1 MNNRRF
7 WLNSGIAGIAGMLC
21 YMLAIT
27 LPWPESQAGVS
38 LSMIVVSA
46 WPIFSIIYSYGM
58 YTFIAA
64 ERDGAANRLAFVFAV
79 LAFSTVLSMVIVQM
93 AVGAA
98 FGEIAQGLEEGTSTA
113 LSRGLKMVDL
123 GLDIAWDILIGVSM
137 IFSAVA
143 LKGRT
148 GFGILW
154 ATPVMILGVLML
166 GLNTATFPWPPGEAG
181 LFDIGPFVGTYML
194 VIAVRFIV
202 VARRE
207 PTSNADPE
215 D

>member
-1 MNNRRF
+1 MDNRRF
-7 WLNSGIAGIAGMLC
+7 WLNCGIAGIAAMVC
-21 YMLAIT
+21 YMLAISI
-27 LPWPESQAGVS
+27 PWPDSQAGIS
-38 LSMIVVSA
+38 LSTIVVSA

-64 ERDGAANRLAFVFAV
+64 ERDGAANRLAFVFAA

-93 AVGAA
+93 AVNAA
-98 FGEIAQGLEEGTSTA
+98 FGEIAKGLVSGTATA
-113 LSRGLKMVDL
+113 LSRSLKMVDL

-148 GFGILW
+148 GFGIWW
-154 ATPVMILGVLML
+154 AAPVMILGVLML

-181 LFDIGPFVGTYML
+181 LFDIGPVVGTYML

-202 VARRE
+202 LARRE
-207 PTSNADPE
+207 PAE
-215 D
+215 KRA

>member
-1 MNNRRF
+1 MDNRRF
-7 WLNSGIAGIAGMLC
+7 WLGCGIAGIAGTAC
-21 YMLAIT
+21 YILAISI
-27 LPWPESQAGVS
+27 PWPDSQAGIS
-38 LSMIVVSA
+38 LATIVVSA

-64 ERDGAANRLAFVFAV
+64 ERDGAANRLAFVFAA

-93 AVGAA
+93 AVNAA
-98 FGEIAQGLEEGTSTA
+98 FGEIAKGLVSGTATA
-113 LSRGLKMVDL
+113 LSRSLKMIDL

-148 GFGILW
+148 GFGIWW
-154 ATPVMILGVLML
+154 AAPVMVLGVLML

-181 LFDIGPFVGTYML
+181 LFDIGPFVGIYML

-202 VARRE
+202 LARRQPAE
-207 PTSNADPE
+207 SRN
-215 D
+215 

>member
-1 MNNRRF
+1 MENRRF
-7 WLNSGIAGIAGMLC
+7 WLNCGIAGIAGMVC
-21 YMLAIT
+21 YILAIA
-27 LPWPESQAGVS
+27 LPWPETQAGLS

-64 ERDGAANRLAFVFAV
+64 ERDGAANRLALIFAV

-98 FGEIAQGLEEGTSTA
+98 FGEIAKGLEEGTSSA

-137 IFSAVA
+137 IFSAIA

-148 GFGILW
+148 GFGLW
-154 ATPVMILGVLML
+154 WAAPVMILGVLML
-166 GLNTATFPWPPGEAG
+166 GLNAATFPWPPGEAG
-181 LFDIGPFVGTYML
+181 LFDIGPFVGTWML
-194 VIAVRFIV
+194 VIAIRFV
-202 VARRE
+202 VLARRE
-207 PTSNADPE
+207 P
-215 D
+215 

>member
-148 GFGILW
+148 GVGILW
-154 ATPVMILGVLML
+154 APPVMIHGLLML

-181 LFDIGPFVGTYML
+181 LFDIGPSVGTYML

>member
-1 MNNRRF
+1 MDNRRF
-7 WLNSGIAGIAGMLC
+7 WLNCGIAGIAGMLC
-21 YMLAIT
+21 YILAIT
-27 LPWPESQAGVS
+27 LLWPETQAGRS
-38 LSMIVVSA
+38 LSMLVVSA

-64 ERDGAANRLAFVFAV
+64 ERDGAAHRLALIFGV
-79 LAFSTVLSMVIVQM
+79 LAFSTVLSMIIVQM

-98 FGEIAQGLEEGTSTA
+98 FGEIAKGLEDSTSTA
-113 LSRGLKMVDL
+113 PARSLKMVDL

-148 GFGILW
+148 GFGIWW
-154 ATPVMILGVLML
+154 AAPVMILGVLML

-181 LFDIGPFVGTYML
+181 LFDIGPFVGTFML
-194 VIAVRFIV
+194 AVAVRFIV
-202 VARRE
+202 LVRRE
-207 PTSNADPE
+207 AR
-215 D
+215 